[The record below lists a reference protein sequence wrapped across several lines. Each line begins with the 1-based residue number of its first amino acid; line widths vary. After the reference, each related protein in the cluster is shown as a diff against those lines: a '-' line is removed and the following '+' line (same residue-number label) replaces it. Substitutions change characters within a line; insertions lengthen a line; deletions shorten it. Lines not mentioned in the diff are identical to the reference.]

1 MSTIVATLLIILL
14 TLVAVGIIWVV
25 IRNIINQG
33 AEQVSLG
40 KFTLNLEIKNVA
52 IDPATPSNINVKIKR
67 NPGAGEISGLNFI
80 IDDGDTTE
88 VVKMVNF
95 SLNELEERTINLSLT
110 KITNSS
116 KIVKVSVAPI
126 FRLESGKDVT
136 GDVKDDY
143 EMPKTSGT
151 TVSTGCL
158 SGSECNDGNGCTTD
172 SCNSGTCSHI
182 SITSCTNSDGCC
194 PNGCTVAN
202 DNDCASVCGN
212 GIREGSEGCD
222 DGDISSGDGCSASCV
237 VESGWSCNTATP
249 NVCTNTVVCGDGIRE
264 GSEGCDDG
272 DTSSGDGCSS
282 TCTVESGYTCNT
294 ATPNVCTLNAV
305 CGNGIREGSEGCD
318 DGDTSSGDGCSSTC
332 TVESGYTCNT
342 ATPNVC
348 TLSTPAWQTGMVSWW
363 RFNGN
368 ANDYTGRNNG
378 TVSGATLTSTN
389 CKSGQCYSFD
399 GSNDYINVGNKLD
412 LRTQSWTYSLW
423 LKGTSS
429 ARMYILTKGASAG
442 DHGVRIETYTT
453 QHGAAIFGALSDYEV
468 IYGPNIVLNNGNWHN
483 IAVVFD
489 RTGNAVWYTD
499 GVAGTPVDIS
509 SYSGENISSP
519 DNFLISDDHA
529 DFNGL
534 IDEVM
539 VFNRSLSSSE
549 VQQIYNYNYP

>member
-202 DNDCASVCGN
+202 DNDCAS
-212 GIREGSEGCD
+212 
-222 DGDISSGDGCSASCV
+222 
-237 VESGWSCNTATP
+237 
-249 NVCTNTVVCGDGIRE
+249 
-264 GSEGCDDG
+264 
-272 DTSSGDGCSS
+272 
-282 TCTVESGYTCNT
+282 
-294 ATPNVCTLNAV
+294 V